1 MTSSGVGLPASGR
14 QAGTIYDLGYQHYDG
29 PRLGRWSV
37 IRTLAAFS
45 FRTAFGTGRGSKS
58 QIIPYLVLLLV
69 YMPAVI
75 MVGMASALGQPQMIS
90 YAQYLPAVTFF
101 LALFTAAQSAE
112 VIVTD
117 RQYGVL
123 SLYLSR
129 ALNVNDYI
137 AAKLIAFTGALLVLT
152 LGPQLVLFSGKILIA
167 AAPWDAFKN
176 NYKDLWPILGG
187 TMLAACYMSF
197 IGLALASFAA
207 RRAYAAASV
216 IAFFVFMPA
225 VANIA
230 RVIITD
236 PDDRRYAVLAN
247 PFVVITGFAN
257 WLFDVQVNL
266 RVPNQ
271 FGARGTARTLARAAL
286 PGEYYLYVM
295 LGTCV
300 VALGLLILRYRR
312 TEV

>member
-1 MTSSGVGLPASGR
+1 
-14 QAGTIYDLGYQHYDG
+14 
-29 PRLGRWSV
+29 
-37 IRTLAAFS
+37 
-45 FRTAFGTGRGSKS
+45 
-58 QIIPYLVLLLV
+58 
-69 YMPAVI
+69 
-75 MVGMASALGQPQMIS
+75 MVGIASALSRPEAIS
-90 YAQYLPAVTFF
+90 YAQYLPAVTFV
-101 LALFTAAQSAE
+101 LALFAAAQAAE
-112 VIVTD
+112 VIVAD

-129 ALNVNDYI
+129 ALHPTDYV
-137 AAKLIAFTGALLVLT
+137 AAKLVAFTGALLVLT

-167 AAPWDAFKN
+167 TAPWDAFTA

-187 TMLAACYMSF
+187 TFLAACYMSF

-216 IAFFVFMPA
+216 IAFFVLMPA

-230 RVIITD
+230 RVIVTND
-236 PDDRRYAVLAN
+236 NRRYTVLAN

-257 WLFDVQVNL
+257 WLFDVQANA

-271 FGARGTARTLARAAL
+271 LGARAAARTLARAAL
-286 PGEYYLYVM
+286 PGQYYLYVM
-295 LGTCV
+295 LGTCA

-312 TEV
+312 NEV

>member
-1 MTSSGVGLPASGR
+1 MTSSGFRLPASGA
-14 QAGTIYDLGYQHYDG
+14 QSGTIYDLGYQHYDG

-45 FRTAFGTGRGSKS
+45 FRTAFGTGRGNKS

-69 YMPAVI
+69 YLPAMI
-75 MVGMASALGQPQMIS
+75 MVAIASALGRPESIN

-129 ALNVNDYI
+129 ALHTADYV

-152 LGPQLVLFSGKILIA
+152 LGPQLVLFAGKILIA
-167 AAPWDAFKN
+167 AQPWQAFTT
-176 NYKDLWPILGG
+176 NYRDLWPILGG
-187 TMLAACYMSF
+187 TLLAACYMSF

-230 RVIITD
+230 RVIITNE
-236 PDDRRYAVLAN
+236 DDRKFAVLAN
-247 PFVVITGFAN
+247 PFVLITGFAN

-266 RVPNQ
+266 R
-271 FGARGTARTLARAAL
+271 ARAQFNAAAIRTVARAGL

>member
-1 MTSSGVGLPASGR
+1 MTDAIAMPKTAER
-14 QAGTIYDLGYQHYDG
+14 AAGTIYDLGYQHYDG
-29 PRLGRWSV
+29 PRLGRWHV
-37 IRTLAAFS
+37 IRTLSAFS
-45 FRTAFGTGRGSKS
+45 FKTAFGTGRGSKA

-69 YMPAVI
+69 YLPAVI
-75 MVGMASALGQPQMIS
+75 MVAIASALGRPESIN

-101 LALFTAAQSAE
+101 LALFAAAQAAE

-137 AAKLIAFTGALLVLT
+137 AAKLIAFTGAMLVLT

-167 AAPWDAFKN
+167 TAPWDAFKS
-176 NYKDLWPILGG
+176 NYRDLWPILGG
-187 TMLAACYMSF
+187 TLLAACYMSF
-197 IGLALASFAA
+197 VGLALASFAA

-216 IAFFVFMPA
+216 IGFFVFMPA

-230 RVIITD
+230 RVIITN
-236 PDDRRYAVLAN
+236 PDSQRYTVLAN
-247 PFVVITGFAN
+247 PFVLITGFAN

-266 RVPNQ
+266 RGRNQ
-271 FGARGTARTLARAAL
+271 FNVAAIRSVARAGL
-286 PGEYYLYVM
+286 PGQYYLYVM
-295 LGTCV
+295 LGTC
-300 VALGLLILRYRR
+300 ALALALLVLRYRR

>member
-1 MTSSGVGLPASGR
+1 MTNLQTADTVRA
-14 QAGTIYDLGYQHYDG
+14 AGTIYDLGYQHYDG

-45 FRTAFGTGRGSKS
+45 FRTAFGTGRGSKA
-58 QIIPYLVLLLV
+58 QIVPYFVLLLV
-69 YMPAVI
+69 YLPAVI
-75 MVGMASALGQPQMIS
+75 MVGIASALGRPETIN

-101 LALFTAAQSAE
+101 LALFTAAQAAE

-129 ALNVNDYI
+129 ALHITDYV
-137 AAKLIAFTGALLVLT
+137 AAKLVAFTGALLVLT

-167 AAPWDAFKN
+167 AAPWDAFTT

-187 TMLAACYMSF
+187 TLLAACYMSF
-197 IGLALASFAA
+197 VGLALASFAA

-216 IAFFVFMPA
+216 IAFFVLMPA
-225 VANIA
+225 VADIA
-230 RVIITD
+230 RVIITH
-236 PDDRRYAVLAN
+236 PNNRRYALLAN

-257 WLFDVQVNL
+257 WLFDVQANA

-271 FGARGTARTLARAAL
+271 LGARAAARTLARAAL

-300 VALGLLILRYRR
+300 IALTLLILRYRR

>member
-1 MTSSGVGLPASGR
+1 MTDSIAAPANAAR
-14 QAGTIYDLGYQHYDG
+14 AAGTIYDLGYQHYDG

-45 FRTAFGTGRGSKS
+45 FRTAFGTGRGNKS

-69 YMPAVI
+69 YLPAMI
-75 MVGMASALGQPQMIS
+75 MVAIASALGRPESIN
-90 YAQYLPAVTFF
+90 YAQYLPAVTFL

-123 SLYLSR
+123 ALYLSR
-129 ALNVNDYI
+129 ALGTTDYI

-152 LGPQLVLFSGKILIA
+152 LGPQLVLFSGKVLIA
-167 AAPWDAFKN
+167 TSPWDAWKS
-176 NYKDLWPILGG
+176 NYKDLLPIFGG
-187 TMLAACYMSF
+187 TILAACYMSF

-230 RVIITD
+230 RVIITNED
-236 PDDRRYAVLAN
+236 NRRFTVLAN
-247 PFVVITGFAN
+247 PFVLITGFCN

-266 RVPNQ
+266 RATRNQ
-271 FGARGTARTLARAAL
+271 FNVAATRTVVRAAL
-286 PGEYYLYVM
+286 PGQYYLYVM

-300 VALGLLILRYRR
+300 IALALLMLRYRR

>member
-1 MTSSGVGLPASGR
+1 MTESLTTPATAAR
-14 QAGTIYDLGYQHYDG
+14 AAGTIYDLGYQHYDG

-37 IRTLAAFS
+37 IRTLSAFS
-45 FRTAFGTGRGSKS
+45 FRTAFGTGRGSKA
-58 QIIPYLVLLLV
+58 QIVPYLVLLLV
-69 YMPAVI
+69 YLPAVI
-75 MVGMASALGQPQMIS
+75 MVGMASALGRTEIIS

-167 AAPWDAFKN
+167 AAPWDAFKT

-187 TMLAACYMSF
+187 TLLAACYMSF

-216 IAFFVFMPA
+216 IAFFVLMPA
-225 VANIA
+225 VSNIA
-230 RVIITD
+230 RVIITN
-236 PDDRRYAVLAN
+236 PDNQRYTVLGN
-247 PFVVITGFAN
+247 PFIVITGFCN
-257 WLFDVQVNL
+257 WLFDVQANA

-271 FGARGTARTLARAAL
+271 FGARGAARTLARAGL

-300 VALGLLILRYRR
+300 VALALLVLRYRR

>member
-1 MTSSGVGLPASGR
+1 MTDSVAIPKSERA
-14 QAGTIYDLGYQHYDG
+14 AGTIYDLGYQHYDG
-29 PRLGRWSV
+29 PRLGRWPV

-45 FRTAFGTGRGSKS
+45 FRTAFGTGRGNKA

-69 YMPAVI
+69 YLPAVI
-75 MVGMASALGQPQMIS
+75 MVGIASALGRPEAIN
-90 YAQYLPAVTFF
+90 YAQYLPAVTFL

-123 SLYLSR
+123 ALYLSR
-129 ALNVNDYI
+129 ALGTTDYI

-152 LGPQLVLFSGKILIA
+152 LGPQLVLFSGKVLIA
-167 AAPWDAFKN
+167 TSPWDAWKS
-176 NYKDLWPILGG
+176 NYKDLLPIFGG
-187 TMLAACYMSF
+187 TILAACYMSF

-216 IAFFVFMPA
+216 IAFFVLMPA

-236 PDDRRYAVLAN
+236 PDKQRYTVLGN
-247 PFVVITGFAN
+247 PFIVITGFAN
-257 WLFDVQVNL
+257 WLFDVQANA

-271 FGARGTARTLARAAL
+271 LGARGAARTLARAAL
-286 PGEYYLYVM
+286 PGQYYLYVM
-295 LGTCV
+295 IGTCV
-300 VALGLLILRYRR
+300 IALTLLILRYRR